1 MHWHGW
7 NQKDTSATEAVLRS
21 EKKGQVQAIDLDK
34 EGFLGPEDSGTLEE
48 ELDTINMMLYVK
60 DRFNVSGGA
69 YTTRWR
75 SCVEICHVTT
85 SLKIEGTSGV
95 QQSIEERLHYCL
107 EHLVCI
113 ILNTILCVHLA
124 ELV

>member
-7 NQKDTSATEAVLRS
+7 NQKDTSATEVVLHS
-21 EKKGQVQAIDLDK
+21 EKTGEVQAIDLDK

-69 YTTRWR
+69 YHEMAQLCRDMPR
-75 SCVEICHVTT
+75 
-85 SLKIEGTSGV
+85 
-95 QQSIEERLHYCL
+95 HYK
-107 EHLVCI
+107 
-113 ILNTILCVHLA
+113 LNYGA
-124 ELV
+124 